1 MLALARPYLF
11 ILISCLLLF
20 VCRSHRKILSTEK
33 LIPEYSVKDVG
44 GGVADHL
51 LDSHPWQESYL
62 LFHFLQTSLFPQAL
76 GRGIFSSSF
85 SHCYCSSQGGGR
97 GTLCVGEWVEGN
109 DCVATGDD
117 DHDDENKSIEDDDDD
132 DNEDWDDNAND
143 GDHIASPQKSNGEL
157 MFSGEISGLTPGK
170 HGFHV
175 HQVANIIQDCVHQM
189 QIQGCFHHP
198 Q

>member
-1 MLALARPYLF
+1 MLALARPYSFVL
-11 ILISCLLLF
+11 SCLLLF

-97 GTLCVGEWVEGN
+97 GALCVGEWVEGN

-117 DHDDENKSIEDDDDD
+117 GHDDENKNIEDDDDD
-132 DNEDWDDNAND
+132 NDHCTMRRSPLQSVNRTSYQNVYLALIFSSSIISDDKYLKKIF
-143 GDHIASPQKSNGEL
+143 DH
-157 MFSGEISGLTPGK
+157 
-170 HGFHV
+170 FH
-175 HQVANIIQDCVHQM
+175 
-189 QIQGCFHHP
+189 FH
-198 Q
+198 